1 MKIIKPGV
9 NFSQHSS
16 NGLTVCPRCG
26 CAFRLSIEDV
36 ENDSTINLVDGAQ
49 MYECPNSSC
58 KHRMVLRYF
67 QPKDIKL
74 ILSKQSSRKKHR
86 EVTPDNIE
94 ELKKGEIFVFGSN
107 MLGEHA
113 GGAARIAL
121 EKFGAINRRAEGIQG
136 QSYAIPT
143 LDKELKKLPLE
154 DIAYYIQSF
163 LQYAY
168 FNPNK
173 KFYVTKIGC
182 GIAGFEVAEIRH
194 LFRELMDGDNLPNV
208 ILPKE
213 FM

>member
-1 MKIIKPGV
+1 MKIVKAGV
-9 NFSQHSS
+9 NLLM
-16 NGLTVCPRCG
+16 NNATGLTVCPKCG
-26 CAFRLSIEDV
+26 CAFRLTVEDV
-36 ENDSTINLVDGAQ
+36 EKRSNVNPVDGVQ
-49 MYECPNSSC
+49 TWDCPNRTC
-58 KHRMVLRYF
+58 NFRVVLRH
-67 QPKDIKL
+67 L
-74 ILSKQSSRKKHR
+74 IPSEIQRL
-86 EVTPDNIE
+86 
-94 ELKKGEIFVFGSN
+94 LKKRSGIKVERETTPENITTLEKNEIFVFGSN

-113 GGAARIAL
+113 GGAAKIAV

-154 DIAYYIQSF
+154 DVAYYIQSF

-182 GIAGFEVAEIRH
+182 GIAGFKVSEIRNI
-194 LFRELMDGDNLPNV
+194 FREMMDYDDLPNV